1 MKRYLPLQ
9 LNKIWISTFAKAAGE
24 VLQESITLL
33 PFINLFF
40 SVLTVNQNL
49 DMKLLDNKI
58 AIITG
63 ASRGI
68 GEGIALKMA
77 EHGAHVA
84 FSYVSSDEK
93 AKALEDKLKT
103 FGVKAKAY
111 KSNAGIFSDCEA
123 MVNDVV
129 NEFGTIDVCINN
141 AGISKDNLLL
151 RMTEQQ
157 WDEVMAINLK
167 SVFNMTK
174 QVIRPM
180 MKAKSGSIIN
190 MSSIIGETG
199 NAGQSSYAASKA
211 GVIGFT
217 KSVAKELS
225 SRNIRCNAIAP
236 GFIETD
242 MTSYLKEGEG
252 ADKYKAGIPL
262 GRFGTTEDIANTAL
276 FLASNMG
283 SYITGQV
290 ISVCG
295 GLNI

>member
-1 MKRYLPLQ
+1 
-9 LNKIWISTFAKAAGE
+9 
-24 VLQESITLL
+24 
-33 PFINLFF
+33 
-40 SVLTVNQNL
+40 
-49 DMKLLDNKI
+49 MKLLQDKV

-63 ASRGI
+63 AARGI
-68 GEGIALKMA
+68 GEGIALKFA
-77 EHGAHVA
+77 EQGANIV
-84 FSYVSSDEK
+84 FTYVSDSSAEK
-93 AKALEDKLKT
+93 AKMLEDKLT
-103 FGVKAKAY
+103 AMGVKAKAY
-111 KSNAGIFSDCEA
+111 QSNAGDFAACENF
-123 MVNDVV
+123 VNDVV
-129 NEFGTIDVCINN
+129 KEFGQIDICVNN

-151 RMTEQQ
+151 RMTPEQ
-157 WDEVMAINLK
+157 WDDVMQTNLK

-190 MSSIIGETG
+190 MSSVIGEMG

-217 KSVAKELS
+217 KSIAKEIG

-236 GFIETD
+236 GFVETD

-262 GRFGTTEDIANTAL
+262 GRFGTADDIANVTL
-276 FLASNMG
+276 FLASEMS
-283 SYITGQV
+283 SYVTGQV
-290 ISVCG
+290 ISACG

>member
-1 MKRYLPLQ
+1 
-9 LNKIWISTFAKAAGE
+9 
-24 VLQESITLL
+24 
-33 PFINLFF
+33 
-40 SVLTVNQNL
+40 
-49 DMKLLDNKI
+49 MKLLEGKT

-63 ASRGI
+63 AARGI
-68 GEGIALKMA
+68 GEAIALKFA
-77 EHGAHVA
+77 EHGANIA
-84 FSYVSSDEK
+84 FTYVSESSVDKATILTEK
-93 AKALEDKLKT
+93 IKQLGSRAI
-103 FGVKAKAY
+103 AY
-111 KSNAGIFSDCEA
+111 RTNAADFAASELF
-123 MVNDVV
+123 V
-129 NEFGTIDVCINN
+129 NEVLKEFGAIDICVNN

-151 RMTEQQ
+151 RMTPEQ
-157 WDEVMAINLK
+157 WDEVMQVNLK

-190 MSSIIGETG
+190 MSSVIGEMG

-217 KSVAKELS
+217 KSVAKELG

-236 GFIETD
+236 GFVETD

-252 ADKYKAGIPL
+252 AEKYKASIPL
-262 GRFGTTEDIANTAL
+262 GRFATAEDIANTAL
-276 FLASNMG
+276 FLASNLS

-290 ISVCG
+290 ISACG